1 MDSIT
6 IPRQEYARLKR
17 EIELLKDNQ
26 FLKKVDEL
34 LTLLLLDKYNL
45 VLTDY
50 TEDLTEYSI
59 NSLDDWDS
67 EESVWDHV

>member
-1 MDSIT
+1 MQTVT
-6 IPRQEYARLKR
+6 IPQKEYLQLKK

-34 LTLLLLDKYNL
+34 IDILFQEKYSF

-50 TEDLTEYSI
+50 TDDLTEHVI
-59 NSLDDWDS
+59 NNLKDWQDES
-67 EESVWDHV
+67 EWDNV

>member
-1 MDSIT
+1 MQTVT
-6 IPRQEYARLKR
+6 IPQKEYLQLKK

-34 LTLLLLDKYNL
+34 IDILFQEKYSF

-50 TEDLTEYSI
+50 TDDLTEHVI
-59 NSLDDWDS
+59 NNLKDWQNES
-67 EESVWDHV
+67 EWDNV